1 MTRFRTRIA
10 LSCLGVA
17 LIAAGC
23 ASPPEAEQKAAQAAT
38 AAARTAGADKYAAKE
53 FAALT
58 DAMKKADGEMANKA
72 YKEAKESYEKVKGL
86 GEQAVKAAATGK
98 AAMKAEVEKAIGD
111 VEKRWQEVSAQA
123 KAASKGMKKDAVA
136 AWQADAKAVDD
147 SLKAAKDAVANDALA
162 AKDKLAAASAA
173 IDKWAE
179 NLKTMAAAKTPAAGA
194 AKPGVKA
201 PQAPQVKKP

>member
-23 ASPPEAEQKAAQAAT
+23 ASPPEAEQKAAQAAA
-38 AAARTAGADKYAAKE
+38 AAARAAGADKYAAKD
-53 FAALT
+53 FGALT
-58 DAMKKADGEMANKA
+58 DALKKADGEMANKA

-86 GEQAVKAAATGK
+86 GEQATKAAVTGK
-98 AAMKAEVEKAIGD
+98 AAMKAEVEKAIGE

-123 KAASKGMKKDAVA
+123 KAASKSMKKDAAA
-136 AWQADAKAVDD
+136 AWAADAKAVDD

-162 AKDKLAAASAA
+162 AKDKLAAATAA

-179 NLKTMAAAKTPAAGA
+179 NLKTMAAAKMPAG
-194 AKPGVKA
+194 KA
-201 PQAPQVKKP
+201 PAKAPQVKKP